1 MLTVTPNYCGTTSLK
16 VNPNVVCTGENLGF
30 KGQDVGLWHLA
41 YIDLIANLLSS
52 VVDH

>member
-1 MLTVTPNYCGTTSLK
+1 LLTVTPNYCGTTSLK
-16 VNPNVVCTGENLGF
+16 INPNVVRTGENLDF
-30 KGQDVGLWHLA
+30 RCQDVGPWHLA